1 MQVAGKLNKWSEVT
15 EEKRCLALLRLR
27 MGEVIFNQ
35 GAVAVA
41 DKDFK
46 TAVRLLEDV
55 LQFGVE
61 EVKALLESLSWGPW
75 EDINLTESLSS
86 DLRVLEADS
95 RQHAQAAC

>member
-1 MQVAGKLNKWSEVT
+1 MAGKLNKWSEVT

-55 LQFGVE
+55 RQFGVE
-61 EVKALLESLSWGPW
+61 DVKALLKGE
-75 EDINLTESLSS
+75 
-86 DLRVLEADS
+86 V
-95 RQHAQAAC
+95 RQFFFTGSKFLLALN